1 MICQSRNLEAIKL
14 EIRMLQSQ
22 IQVLQENMNLPINN
36 GIGLNE
42 ERELSKLIK
51 DLSAQE
57 SKLQA
62 VIARRTKVTRTLR
75 ILIIRIA

>member
-1 MICQSRNLEAIKL
+1 MCQSRNLEAIKL

-22 IQVLQENMNLPINN
+22 IQVLQENVKLPIDN
-36 GIGLNE
+36 GIDLSE

>member
-1 MICQSRNLEAIKL
+1 MCQSRNLEAIKL
-14 EIRMLQSQ
+14 EIRMLQIQ
-22 IQVLQENMNLPINN
+22 IQVLQENVKLPIDN
-36 GIGLNE
+36 GIDLSE